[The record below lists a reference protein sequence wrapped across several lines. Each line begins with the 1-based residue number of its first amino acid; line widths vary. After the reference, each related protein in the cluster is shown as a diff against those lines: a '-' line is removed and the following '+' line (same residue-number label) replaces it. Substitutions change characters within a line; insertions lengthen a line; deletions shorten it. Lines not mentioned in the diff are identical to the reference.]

1 MRWASRPVIPG
12 RPRRGFRSAGVLAQ
26 QKRAIGGNP
35 DGMAGNKRLVVER
48 LSDQYIAQRQQQCGI
63 GARTNGQPLG
73 VGHRAE
79 VIAYRADIDKPGAV
93 GLHLIQPVRQH
104 MVIGAAAVDLGI
116 AQRQTAN
123 RDKQLALPRQ
133 LGKMGMLT
141 VQRAQRPENMRQ
153 NALARGAAIGI
164 GAGGVP
170 AISLEKPVQLALRMV
185 KASSA
190 GPAVGAAVDRLIA
203 AARLDRAQ
211 LASQQV
217 QRHLPTDFDKG
228 LLASPFS

>member
-1 MRWASRPVIPG
+1 
-12 RPRRGFRSAGVLAQ
+12 
-26 QKRAIGGNP
+26 
-35 DGMAGNKRLVVER
+35 
-48 LSDQYIAQRQQQCGI
+48 
-63 GARTNGQPLG
+63 
-73 VGHRAE
+73 
-79 VIAYRADIDKPGAV
+79 
-93 GLHLIQPVRQH
+93 

-116 AQRQTAN
+116 AQRQSADG
-123 RDKQLALPRQ
+123 DKQLTLPRQ

-170 AISLEKPVQLALRMV
+170 AKALEKPVQLALRMV

-190 GPAVGAAVDRLIA
+190 GPAVGAAVNRLIA
-203 AARLDRAQ
+203 AARLDRSQ